1 MVGYNWSMHVRPMT
15 RDDCSFA
22 SGWVEGE
29 RLPGSAGALIHNL
42 DLAAELARPIA
53 RAWVAQGDTA
63 DELLAYA
70 LVWQILDEVEL
81 VAIAT
86 RPDRRRQGAARTVLL
101 AALDAVRQDGAV
113 RVLLE
118 VAASNGPALRLYEAL
133 GFRVF
138 NRRPGYYA
146 ATGDDALEME
156 LSLAR
161 GA

>member
-1 MVGYNWSMHVRPMT
+1 MHVRRMT
-15 RDDCSFA
+15 RDDCSIV
-22 SGWVEGE
+22 SDWVDSE
-29 RLPGSAGALIHNL
+29 RPPGSAGALIHNL

-53 RAWVAQGDTA
+53 RAWVAQDDTT

-81 VAIAT
+81 VALAT
-86 RPDRRRQGAARTVLL
+86 RPDRRRQGAARTLL
-101 AALDAVRQDGAV
+101 GAALDAVRREGAV

-118 VAASNGPALRLYEAL
+118 VAASNGPALSLYEAL

-156 LSLAR
+156 LALASPP
-161 GA
+161 

>member
-1 MVGYNWSMHVRPMT
+1 MHVRPMT
-15 RDDCSFA
+15 LDDCSIV

-29 RLPGSAGALIHNL
+29 RPPGSAGALIHNL

-53 RAWVAQGDTA
+53 RGWVAQGDA
-63 DELLAYA
+63 RDDLLAYA
-70 LVWQILDEVEL
+70 LIWQILDEVEL
-81 VAIAT
+81 VALAT
-86 RPDRRRQGAARTVLL
+86 RPDRRRQGAARALLL
-101 AALDAVRQDGAV
+101 AALEAVRKDGAV

-118 VAASNGPALRLYEAL
+118 VAASNRPALSLYEAL

-156 LSLAR
+156 LSLAST
-161 GA
+161 G

>member
-1 MVGYNWSMHVRPMT
+1 MHVREMT
-15 RDDCSFA
+15 ADDCSTVN
-22 SGWVEGE
+22 GWVESE
-29 RLPGSAGALIHNL
+29 RPPGGSGALIHNL

-53 RAWVAQGDTA
+53 RAWVAVA
-63 DELLAYA
+63 LPERELVAYA

-86 RPDRRRQGAARTVLL
+86 RPDQRRRGAGRMLMR
-101 AALDAVRQDGAV
+101 ALIDAVRKNGAV

-118 VAASNGPALRLYEAL
+118 VAANNAAALNLYESF
-133 GFRVF
+133 GFQVF

-156 LSLAR
+156 LKIA
-161 GA
+161 

>member
-1 MVGYNWSMHVRPMT
+1 MHVRSMT
-15 RDDCSFA
+15 PDDCSIVSA
-22 SGWVEGE
+22 WVDAE
-29 RLPGSAGALIHNL
+29 RPPGSAGSLIHNL
-42 DLAAELARPIA
+42 DLSAELARPIA
-53 RAWVAQGDTA
+53 RGWVACGDRT
-63 DELLAYA
+63 DDLLAYA

-86 RPDRRRQGAARTVLL
+86 RPDRRRQGAARAVLL
-101 AALDAVRQDGAV
+101 ATLDAVREAGAV

-118 VAASNGPALRLYEAL
+118 VAASNGPALRLYEGL

-156 LSLAR
+156 LSLTAH
-161 GA
+161 A

>member
-1 MVGYNWSMHVRPMT
+1 MHVRSMT
-15 RDDCSFA
+15 RDDCSIV
-22 SGWVEGE
+22 SGWVDAE
-29 RLPGSAGALIHNL
+29 RPPGSAGALIHNL

-53 RAWVAQGDTA
+53 RAWVAHGEAA
-63 DELLAYA
+63 DDLLAYA

-81 VAIAT
+81 VALAT
-86 RPDRRRQGAARTVLL
+86 RPDRRRQGAGRTVLL
-101 AALDAVRQDGAV
+101 AALDAVREGGAV

-118 VAASNGPALRLYEAL
+118 VAASNSAALSLYEGL

-156 LSLAR
+156 LSLTAQV
-161 GA
+161 